1 MLEGAPDVE
10 VVGEASDGVKAVE
23 LAASLDPDV
32 VLMDLKMPGTD
43 GVTATLRIRERRSE
57 TRVLI
62 LTSFESDEDVER
74 ALRGGATGYLL
85 KDAPSD
91 ELLRAV
97 RLAARGDA
105 ALAPEIT
112 GRLIRQLMAL
122 RRGELNA
129 RELQILELVARG
141 KSNKEIADEL
151 WVSVETVKS
160 QLEAVR
166 DKLGATDRT
175 NAVFIAASRGLIR
188 PPAP

>member
-23 LAASLDPDV
+23 LAASLNPDV

-43 GVTATLRIRERRSE
+43 GVTATVRIRERRSE

-112 GRLIRQLMAL
+112 GRLIRQLTVP
-122 RRGELNA
+122 RQGELNA
-129 RELQILELVARG
+129 RELQILELVGRG

-160 QLEAVR
+160 
-166 DKLGATDRT
+166 
-175 NAVFIAASRGLIR
+175 
-188 PPAP
+188 

>member
-10 VVGEASDGVKAVE
+10 VVGEASDGMKAVE

-43 GVTATLRIRERRSE
+43 GVTATVRIRERRSK

-97 RLAARGDA
+97 RLAARGEA

-112 GRLIRQLMAL
+112 GRLIRQLTAP

-129 RELQILELVARG
+129 RELQLLELVARG

-160 QLEAVR
+160 QLEAAR

-175 NAVFIAASRGLIR
+175 NAVFIAASRGLIG

>member
-112 GRLIRQLMAL
+112 GRLIRQLTAL